1 MKENWSIPK
10 SKVMSII
17 KQTVGIDISKNTF
30 TACVCQR
37 SVDGSVKFSKVHSFG
52 NEVKG
57 FNQLL
62 RWVKS
67 EVVKDVELVFLMEAT
82 GVYYES
88 LAYHLHKIKKTVH
101 VVLANTSKHYFSS
114 LNIKSKTDKI
124 DARVLSQFGVE
135 RKHKV
140 WSPPSPVFLQLRN
153 LTRYYVQLQE
163 QKTAI
168 GNIRHSKEAAHDVQA
183 LIIKSNK
190 KLIQE
195 IEKQIKICLAAIEKL
210 ISSDEELKEKIRKL
224 NTIKGIGLIT
234 IATIL
239 AETSGFS
246 GFSNAKQLVSYAG
259 YDVVQT
265 ESGSS
270 VKGKTRISKKGNRYI
285 RNAMYFP
292 AMVACRSNPLMK
304 QTYVR
309 IIQKKSSKMIGQVA
323 IQRKL
328 LVLVFSIWKNGTE
341 FMEEYKESSPNQKT
355 ETTQDS
361 TVSVL
366 L

>member
-1 MKENWSIPK
+1 
-10 SKVMSII
+10 MSIV
-17 KQTVGIDISKNTF
+17 KQSVGIDISKSTF
-30 TACVCQR
+30 TACVCHR
-37 SVDGSVKFSKVHSFG
+37 STDGSVKFSKVHSFG
-52 NEVKG
+52 NESKG
-57 FNQLL
+57 FNQFL

-67 EVVKDVELVFLMEAT
+67 ESTAQNAELVFLMEAT

-88 LAYHLHKIKKTVH
+88 LAYHLHKIKKVVH

-124 DARVLSQFGVE
+124 DARVLSQFGAE
-135 RKHKV
+135 RRHRV
-140 WSPPSPVFLQLRN
+140 WCPPSPVFLQLRN
-153 LTRYYVQLQE
+153 LTRYHLQLQE

-168 GNIRHSKEAAHDVQA
+168 GNLRHSKEAAYDVQT

-190 KLIQE
+190 RLIAE
-195 IEKQIKICLAAIEKL
+195 INKQIQICLAAIDKL
-210 ISSDEELKEKIRKL
+210 IKSDEGLKEKVRKL
-224 NTIKGIGLIT
+224 NTIKGVGLIT

-239 AETSGFS
+239 AETSGFA
-246 GFSNAKQLVSYAG
+246 GFNNAKQLVRYAG
-259 YDVVQT
+259 YDIVQN

-285 RNAMYFP
+285 RNALYFP
-292 AMVACRSNPLMK
+292 AMVSCRCNPAMK
-304 QTYVR
+304 IAYVR

-328 LVLVFSIWKNGTE
+328 LVLIYSMWKNETE
-341 FMEEYKESSPNQKT
+341 FMDGFKTSSPSLKA

-361 TVSVL
+361 AINEL
-366 L
+366 P